1 MSPASAGACTTGQ
14 ICLGWVAAGAV
25 FGLAVGLAAH
35 PRGPRSAPAQPVP
48 VAAPA
53 LESGPANSPP
63 VALPGVATRPQ
74 PLLWYR
80 NTTVQ
85 RSAQVAR
92 DWRLIGGV
100 GVNVVWVDVTQPHVR
115 CVMGLA
121 EGADPER
128 GYFPRENFYRT
139 VARYQPRAA
148 INGTFFHILNGQ
160 PTGSVMRH
168 GKLLYDGRWGTTIM
182 IDRQGHVR
190 FRYRSGTYGHKL
202 DWKGVYNA
210 ITTGPTLVRDGRVWL
225 HPREEGFRDPRV
237 LGKASR
243 SAIGLTGQNKL
254 VLVTVHTPVSLN
266 KLAHIM
272 LRLGC
277 THAANLDGGSSS
289 ALYCNG
295 RYVTTPKRRL
305 SNVILV
311 YD

>member
-1 MSPASAGACTTGQ
+1 MTPTAPGSNSP
-14 ICLGWVAAGAV
+14 CLRCYGR
-25 FGLAVGLAAH
+25 LAVAVVLALAISLTLR
-35 PRGPRSAPAQPVP
+35 PRAPGSAYREPP
-48 VAAPA
+48 VAA
-53 LESGPANSPP
+53 SPP
-63 VALPGVATRPQ
+63 QAPASSAPSPQLPEVTRRPP

-85 RSAQVAR
+85 RSAQVVR
-92 DWRLIGGV
+92 EWRLIGGV
-100 GVNVVWVDVTQPHVR
+100 GVNIVWVDIMQPHVR
-115 CVMGLA
+115 CVIGLA
-121 EGADPER
+121 QGADPER
-128 GYFPRENFYRT
+128 GYFPRENFYRI
-139 VARYQPRAA
+139 VKRYQPRAA

-190 FRYRSGTYGHKL
+190 FRYRSGTYGHRL
-202 DWKGVYNA
+202 DWRGVYNA
-210 ITTGPTLVRDGRVWL
+210 ITTGPTLVRNGRIYL

-243 SAIGLTGQNKL
+243 SAIGLTTHSKL

-277 THAANLDGGSSS
+277 LHAANLDGGSSS

-295 RYVTTPKRRL
+295 RYVTIPKRRL

>member
-1 MSPASAGACTTGQ
+1 MRPAAPRSGLFQGGCH
-14 ICLGWVAAGAV
+14 GW
-25 FGLAVGLAAH
+25 LAVAVVLALAIGLTLH
-35 PRGPRSAPAQPVP
+35 PRTPGSAYRKPAVTTP
-48 VAAPA
+48 AP
-53 LESGPANSPP
+53 PPP
-63 VALPGVATRPQ
+63 VDRTPSPKLPEVSSRPK

-92 DWRLIGGV
+92 EWRLIGGV
-100 GVNVVWVDVTQPHVR
+100 GTNIVWVDITRPHVR
-115 CVMGLA
+115 CVIGLA
-121 EGADPER
+121 RGADPER
-128 GYFPRENFYRT
+128 GYFPRENFYRI
-139 VARYQPRAA
+139 VKRYQPRAA

-182 IDRQGHVR
+182 MDRQGHVR

-210 ITTGPTLVRDGRVWL
+210 ITTGPTLVRNGRIYL

-243 SAIGLTGQNKL
+243 SAIGLTRHSKL

-277 THAANLDGGSSS
+277 LHAANLDGGSSS

-295 RYVTTPKRRL
+295 RYVTIPKRRL
-305 SNVILV
+305 SNVILI